1 MIKHHFD
8 CCSCKSCRHV
18 SILFVPMYPMYQS
31 DTKQS
36 SVGLEAILITLLV
49 SAAGKSLKKY
59 AKFNQFFPETAL
71 KSPVNTYTKKVVY

>member
-1 MIKHHFD
+1 MLQARFHLVRAFNEA
-8 CCSCKSCRHV
+8 
-18 SILFVPMYPMYQS
+18 LMYQS

>member
-1 MIKHHFD
+1 MLPARFHLVRAFNEA
-8 CCSCKSCRHV
+8 
-18 SILFVPMYPMYQS
+18 LMYQS